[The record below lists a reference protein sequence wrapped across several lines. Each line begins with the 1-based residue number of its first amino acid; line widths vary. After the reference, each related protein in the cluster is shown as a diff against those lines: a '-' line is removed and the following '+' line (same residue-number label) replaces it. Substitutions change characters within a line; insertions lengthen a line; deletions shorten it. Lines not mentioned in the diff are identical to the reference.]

1 MTTNILEYL
10 EESSQ
15 KYPNKKAFV
24 DERETYTYQEL
35 KNYGESIGSAIGR
48 LGVLRRPV
56 VVYLDKSVK
65 MIASFMGILYSG
77 NFYCPIDVSMP
88 AQRIEA
94 ILNILETTVIITDKE
109 HAPVILEI
117 APKSRILIYDEIIQ
131 GEMNLEYLTDIRRK
145 IIDMDP
151 VYVLFTSGSTGVPK
165 GVVVSHQSVIEYTE
179 WVTKTFHITE
189 QDSFGN
195 QAPFYFDNSILD
207 IYCGLKR
214 RYSLYHSESVFCISH
229 AAAKIFKRK

>member
-77 NFYCPIDVSMP
+77 NFYCPIDV
-88 AQRIEA
+88 
-94 ILNILETTVIITDKE
+94 
-109 HAPVILEI
+109 
-117 APKSRILIYDEIIQ
+117 
-131 GEMNLEYLTDIRRK
+131 
-145 IIDMDP
+145 
-151 VYVLFTSGSTGVPK
+151 
-165 GVVVSHQSVIEYTE
+165 
-179 WVTKTFHITE
+179 
-189 QDSFGN
+189 
-195 QAPFYFDNSILD
+195 NS
-207 IYCGLKR
+207 
-214 RYSLYHSESVFCISH
+214 
-229 AAAKIFKRK
+229 